1 MATETKPSRI
11 DRLKRRFE
19 GSHTEQFVKRLM
31 EMDVVNRGMLFAA
44 ILFLC
49 FFPFVIVLSALSGNS
64 AVDTFVRHLGLN
76 QEAATDVSKLFE
88 PASSTSSTLTGGAYV
103 LFVLGGIAAAA
114 AVQELYLHAFELK
127 SRGMRDLP
135 RLVGWL
141 AVLIAGCAFSSW
153 AGPALHD
160 AGGPV
165 LLGAIGLAAL
175 IAFWWF
181 SIWFLLGGR
190 ISWRDSLPS
199 AIATGVCWLGM
210 VIVFSLVFSET
221 VITDDKKYGPIGVT
235 FGFMAYFIAI
245 GVVIILGAVIGVF
258 WRETRASGLDAP
270 DPQP

>member
-1 MATETKPSRI
+1 MARVGEASRI

-19 GSHTEQFVKRLM
+19 GSHAEQFGQRLIA
-31 EMDVVNRGMLFAA
+31 MDVINRGMLFAA

-49 FFPFVIVLSALSGNS
+49 FFPFVIVLSALSGRS
-64 AVDTFVRHLGLN
+64 AVNTFVRQLGLN
-76 QEAATDVSKLFE
+76 HEAATDVSKLFA
-88 PASSTSSTLTGGAYV
+88 PASSTSSAVTGGAYV

-114 AVQELYLHAFELK
+114 AIQELYLHDFGLK
-127 SRGMRDLP
+127 SRGIRDLP

-141 AVLIAGCAFSSW
+141 AVLILGSAFASW
-153 AGPALHD
+153 AGPKLHT

-175 IAFWWF
+175 VAFWWF

-210 VIVFSLVFSET
+210 VIVFRLVFSET
-221 VITDDKKYGPIGVT
+221 VITEDKKYGPIGVT
-235 FGFMAYFIAI
+235 FGFLSYFIAI

-258 WRETRASGLDAP
+258 WREARDSG
-270 DPQP
+270 

>member
-1 MATETKPSRI
+1 MATEAEPSRI

-19 GSHTEQFVKRLM
+19 WSHAERFGKRLM

-49 FFPFVIVLSALSGNS
+49 FFPFVIVLSALSGRS
-64 AVDTFVRHLGLN
+64 AVDAFVRHLGLN
-76 QEAATDVSKLFE
+76 HEAATDVSKLFE
-88 PASSTSSTLTGGAYV
+88 PASSTSSAVTGGAYV
-103 LFVLGGIAAAA
+103 LFVLGGIAVAAA
-114 AVQELYLHAFELK
+114 IQELYLHDFGLK

-141 AVLIAGCAFSSW
+141 AVLIASCAFESW
-153 AGPALHD
+153 VGPKLHS

-165 LLGAIGLAAL
+165 LLGATGLAAL

-190 ISWRDSLPS
+190 ISWRESLPS

-258 WRETRASGLDAP
+258 WREARASD
-270 DPQP
+270 